1 MTKSKKNIDNND
13 ELGYS
18 ADEEIVLS
26 AEGGSAS
33 GGEESTA
40 LDSLK
45 RLREKLKKCVSEK
58 QQYLD
63 GWQRT
68 KADFI
73 NYKKDEGERKGELVK
88 FAKEDFIQRALPVLD
103 SFNMARKSDSWN
115 DGIEQIFKQF
125 LSILKKEGVEEIN
138 PKGED
143 FNPNLHEAV
152 EVVDGPEGKIV
163 EVIQSGYS
171 LNGKII
177 RPARVKVGK

>member
-88 FAKEDFIQRALPVLD
+88 RRLPVL
-103 SFNMARKSDSWN
+103 SPR
-115 DGIEQIFKQF
+115 
-125 LSILKKEGVEEIN
+125 
-138 PKGED
+138 
-143 FNPNLHEAV
+143 H
-152 EVVDGPEGKIV
+152 
-163 EVIQSGYS
+163 
-171 LNGKII
+171 
-177 RPARVKVGK
+177 